1 MRYTVKIEYLPTMA
15 AFVVLVLGI
24 SYMDVPMWFKV
35 LVVVSGLLMMIFSGI
50 VIAGLSSKD
59 NQ

>member
-1 MRYTVKIEYLPTMA
+1 MKIEYLPTMA